1 MLSPLRIEQAPG
13 GPGIAQMILTRVLF
27 FYWRNFA
34 KEEKLKLK
42 IENEL
47 IFGDFSYL
55 IFVL

>member
-1 MLSPLRIEQAPG
+1 MLSPLRIEHAPG
-13 GPGIAQMILTRVLF
+13 GPGIAHMTLTRVLF

-34 KEEKLKLK
+34 KEEKLRMK

-55 IFVL
+55 NFIL